1 MSLIADDV
9 ANSGRNIFAE
19 SPLLAANVLLAR
31 LKVHGCSAHSL
42 EARHSIR
49 TKKITTRIKTTG
61 DGRAPRA
68 DAFARRGPTHTDTLL
83 MGCCRGLHT

>member
-1 MSLIADDV
+1 MCVAKVNLEAAQSLDYEIKKSSFMSLIADDV

-19 SPLLAANVLLAR
+19 SPLLADNVLLAR

-49 TKKITTRIKTTG
+49 KKKL
-61 DGRAPRA
+61 PRE
-68 DAFARRGPTHTDTLL
+68 
-83 MGCCRGLHT
+83 